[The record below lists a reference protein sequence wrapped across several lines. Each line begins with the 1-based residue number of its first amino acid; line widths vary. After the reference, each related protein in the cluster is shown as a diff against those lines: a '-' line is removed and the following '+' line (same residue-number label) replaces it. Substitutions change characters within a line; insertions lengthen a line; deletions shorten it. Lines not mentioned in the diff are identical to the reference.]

1 MRLSGCRGAGR
12 VARQAFDAGFPLHVA
27 GAPAFWSP
35 ALVACTG
42 RWLWALAL
50 GAMKI
55 RAATKRAFDW
65 ARFRLG
71 ALSIG
76 RFSG

>member
-27 GAPAFWSP
+27 GAP